1 MGDREVSEVDRVTT
15 DLERHLGRRVLAI
28 RTMDEGHSG
37 LTYWVRLDGE
47 EGVLRLP
54 AAGIRV
60 AGPADVARQGRIMA
74 ALHAAGLPVPSIIA
88 MADQPV
94 IDGRPFVLMEAVPG
108 DRIEKVR
115 DRVPAADIAASAVE
129 ALARI
134 HQLAVGQTGLGD
146 EEPRTLRQE
155 VDRWSWL
162 IERSPQELTAHAP
175 ELARRLLAHLPEGR
189 PPALVHGDFHY
200 GNLLFDGSRVTAIL
214 DWEIAHVG
222 QPLIDVG
229 CLLLVSATGGSADPD
244 LAMSVPGGG
253 GLAVPAELLRAGYGE
268 AEPVELDWYLA
279 LNFYKLAGI
288 LGYNLMLHR
297 RGKRDDPI
305 YETRTETI
313 RKFIEEGIRWAG

>member
-1 MGDREVSEVDRVTT
+1 MDDQRGNQVDRVTT

-28 RTMDEGHSG
+28 QSMDEGHSG
-37 LTYWVRLDGE
+37 LTYRVRLDGD

-54 AAGIRV
+54 AAGVRI

-88 MADQPV
+88 MADAPV
-94 IDGRPFVLMEAVPG
+94 IDGRPFVLMQVVAG

-115 DRVPAADIAASAVE
+115 NLVPPADIAASAVE
-129 ALARI
+129 VLARI
-134 HQLAVGQTGLGD
+134 HRLRLASTGLGD
-146 EEPRTLRQE
+146 EEPRTLRLE

-162 IERSPQELTAHAP
+162 VERSPRELTARGP
-175 ELARRLLAHLPEGR
+175 ELARRLLEKVPEER
-189 PPALVHGDFHY
+189 PPTLVHGDFHY
-200 GNLLFDGSRVTAIL
+200 GNLLFDGSRVTSVL
-214 DWEIAHVG
+214 DWEIAHLG

-229 CLLLVSATGGSADPD
+229 CLLLVSATAGSADPD
-244 LAMSVPGGG
+244 LARSVPGGG
-253 GLAVPAELLRAGYGE
+253 GLEVPGEVLRASY
-268 AEPVELDWYLA
+268 ANADPAELDWYVA
-279 LNFYKLAGI
+279 LNFYKLAAI

-313 RKFIEEGIRWAG
+313 RKFIEEGIRWIG